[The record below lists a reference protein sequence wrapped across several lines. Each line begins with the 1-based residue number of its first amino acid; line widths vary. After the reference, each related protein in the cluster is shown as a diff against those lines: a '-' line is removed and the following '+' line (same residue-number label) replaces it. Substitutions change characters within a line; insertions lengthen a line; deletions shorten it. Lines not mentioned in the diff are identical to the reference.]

1 MKKNRFILSLL
12 TCLLLSSTAVQ
23 AKWSNRNIPSHLF
36 LSDTLEAVQDTMTL
50 AKDTIE
56 NKSNSIDAQII
67 STGKD
72 SIVVMPSEGKTIYYG
87 DASVTYKDLSL
98 KAAYIEMTMDSSE
111 IFAKGMP
118 DSTGTIIGKPI
129 FKQGPDEFDADQIRY
144 NFNTKKGI
152 VTGVVTEQQGG
163 NVQGGKAK
171 MLNDSIFCMVN
182 GKYSTCDHEHPHF
195 YLQLT
200 KAKVVA
206 NKKIIS
212 GPAYMVVEDVP
223 LKFLFLPFGY
233 FPNQK
238 TYSSGILIPSY
249 GEEQNRG
256 FFLRDLGYYWAASP
270 YFDFQALTDI
280 YSNGSWG
287 IKGKS
292 TYKKRY
298 SFNGNFDVQYYNNK
312 FGEQGITTGSK
323 SYREEKQFSIRWNHS
338 QDAKANPT
346 QTFSASVN
354 LSSTSFNQD
363 NATDYNDYLSGTQN
377 SSISYSKNWPSSPFS
392 LSSSLSASQNT
403 RDSTISLSLPNVSFN
418 MSRVRPFKRE
428 NMVGGAKW
436 YDNLSLSYSLDMKNS
451 INTKQDQLMNSSL
464 SKDWRNGV
472 KHTIPVSTSIRFLKY
487 ITATPSISYNER
499 WYMYSTEQQMLD
511 NGTIEKDTINGFT
524 RDFDYSFSIGTS
536 TTLYGMYQPINKNS
550 KIKGIRHVMRPSLSF
565 SYRPDFSDP
574 KYGLYGSYIN
584 NKGVETRYSYHS
596 DGVYGYAGSGKSG
609 SLNFSLDNNI
619 EMKVLNSKDTTSNE
633 PFKKIAL
640 LDQLSFSTS
649 YNLMADSLNL
659 SPIQVRGRTKV
670 AGVNI
675 NFGTTL
681 DPYYFDENAGT
692 KVNTF
697 LVKETGNL
705 VRVTNA
711 NLSFGMNFNSKKK
724 DGKGGDDKNNENQ
737 NNQNPAND
745 PYMNLVH
752 QYADFDIPWNFS
764 FDYSFNYSNTDP
776 RRDANITQT
785 LNFRGDF
792 NLTKKWKVSFT
803 SGYDI
808 QKREVTFT
816 SFHIYRNLHCFQMSF
831 DMVPFGYR
839 QSYTFTI
846 QASASMLKDLKITK
860 RQSFYD
866 NQSF

>member
-1 MKKNRFILSLL
+1 MLVNTTTKANMGKM
-12 TCLLLSSTAVQ
+12 APYV
-23 AKWSNRNIPSHLF
+23 LF
-36 LSDTLEAVQDTMTL
+36 EQDSIISQRDTTTNHN
-50 AKDTIE
+50 DTIS
-56 NKSNSIDAQII
+56 NKSMSSIDAQII

-72 SIVVMPSEGKTIYYG
+72 SIVVMPSQGKTIYYG
-87 DASVTYKDLSL
+87 DASVTYKDLVL

-111 IFAKGMP
+111 IFAKGLP
-118 DSTGTIIGKPI
+118 DSTGAIIGKPI
-129 FKQGPDEFDADQIRY
+129 FKQGADEFDADAIRY
-144 NFNTKKGI
+144 NFKTKKGI

-171 MLNDSIFCMVN
+171 MLNDSVFCMVN
-182 GKYSTCDHEHPHF
+182 GKYSTCDHKEHPHF

-200 KAKVVA
+200 KAKVIA

-212 GPAYMVVEDVP
+212 GPAYLVVEDVP
-223 LKFLFLPFGY
+223 LKFLFIPFGY

-238 TYSSGILIPSY
+238 KYSSGLIIPSY

-298 SFNGNFDVQYYNNK
+298 KFNGNFNLQYYNNK
-312 FGEQGITTGSK
+312 FGEEGITTGNK
-323 SYREEKQFSIRWNHS
+323 AYREEKQFSIRWDHS
-338 QDAKANPT
+338 QDSKANPT

-354 LSSTSFNQD
+354 LSSSSFNQD
-363 NATDYNDYLSGTQN
+363 NATSYNDYLSGTQS
-377 SSISYSKNWPSSPFS
+377 SSISYSKNWPNSPFS
-392 LSSSLSASQNT
+392 LSSSLNATQNL

-436 YDNLSLSYSLDMKNS
+436 YDNLSLSYSMDLKNS
-451 INTKQDQLMNSSL
+451 INTKQDELMHSSL

-472 KHTIPVSTSIRFLKY
+472 KHSVPISTSVRFLKY
-487 ITATPSISYNER
+487 ITATPSFTYNER
-499 WYMYSTEQQMLD
+499 WYSYSSEQMMMP
-511 NGTIEKDTINGFT
+511 NGQIQKDTINGFT
-524 RDFDYSFSIGTS
+524 RDYDYAFSIGTS

-550 KIKGIRHVMRPSLSF
+550 RIKGIRHVMRPSISL
-565 SYRPDFSDP
+565 SYRPDFSES

-584 NKGVETRYSYHS
+584 NQGKEVKYSYHS
-596 DGVYGYAGSGKSG
+596 DGIYGYAGSGKSG
-609 SLNFSLDNNI
+609 LLSFSLDNNV
-619 EMKVLNSKDTTSNE
+619 EMKVLNNKDTTSNN
-633 PFKKIAL
+633 PYKKIPL
-640 LDQLSFSTS
+640 LDQLSFSSS
-649 YNLMADSLNL
+649 YNFMVDSFNVAPILM
-659 SPIQVRGRTKV
+659 RGRTKV

-675 NFGTTL
+675 NFGATF
-681 DPYYFDENAGT
+681 DPYYFDESEGRR
-692 KVNTF
+692 VNKF
-697 LVKETGNL
+697 MINETSKL
-705 VRVTNA
+705 ARTTNA

-724 DGKGGDDKNNENQ
+724 EGKDGDKGKDDTNDQ
-737 NNQNPAND
+737 MND
-745 PYMNLVH
+745 PYMNMVH

-764 FDYSFNYSNTDP
+764 FDYTFNYSNFDP
-776 RRDANITQT
+776 RQDPNISQT
-785 LNFRGDF
+785 VNFRGDF
-792 NLTKKWKVSFT
+792 NLTKKWKISFN

-808 QKREVTFT
+808 QKKEITFT

-831 DMVPFGYR
+831 DMIPFGYR

-846 QASASMLKDLKITK
+846 QASSSMLKDLKLTK

-866 NQSF
+866 NRR